1 MEYGRV
7 YSEKKKIP
15 KKPMER
21 IYVML
26 FFVCMVLFVIIISN
40 NMQTEKYKNIFY
52 YNGEKVKLTNEI
64 EREKKNETQKDEYVY
79 FITMTDIKN
88 IFDNNLI
95 YEETKGQIIT
105 TNDTHVGMLTID
117 NNIMNLNG
125 SEVTLPKAP

>member
-7 YSEKKKIP
+7 YSEKKKMP

-88 IFDNNLI
+88 IFDNT
-95 YEETKGQIIT
+95 EVRAT
-105 TNDTHVGMLTID
+105 VGIHLEKEKE
-117 NNIMNLNG
+117 NG
-125 SEVTLPKAP
+125 WEV